1 MSARAERGVEWPSMR
16 VGLAGAVALLVLV
29 LVDWAVSA
37 VLEEEIPLV
46 DRVERCLRQE
56 KLLQVERASRDPIAV
71 QARRGAL
78 ATRIEGNGVHIAIAA
93 SEREATAIAQ
103 RYQAVAGPLIGR
115 LELRGVYV
123 YLWEGLATPTQR
135 QTVFDCRY

>member
-1 MSARAERGVEWPSMR
+1 MSAERAAEWPSMR
-16 VGLAGAVALLVLV
+16 IGLAGAVALVVLALVNS
-29 LVDWAVSA
+29 AVSA
-37 VLEEEIPLV
+37 VLEDEIPLV
-46 DRVERCLRQE
+46 DRVARCLRQE
-56 KLLQVERASRDPIAV
+56 KLLQVGPVSRDPIAAN
-71 QARRGAL
+71 ARRGAL
-78 ATRIEGNGVHIAIAA
+78 ATRIEGNGVHIAITA
-93 SEREATAIAQ
+93 SEREAAAIAQ